1 MNATLWTEKEVRILK
16 DMMRAGFSNQ
26 EIAKKI
32 GKTRYSVEQKKR
44 REAEKNKSAW
54 SAKEI
59 AMLRDACKTNT
70 AREISRRL
78 GRTPKDVLEKAS
90 ELRLG
95 IRAGERDQICW
106 SCSTRRAN
114 IMLARGRTGR
124 FERCPDGKRC
134 EYKAKQGCLK
144 HMTFWSARTMKRA
157 ERRRHAEVVQRVH
170 FLQIA
175 VYQQ

>member
-106 SCSTRRAN
+106 SCKHATNKYHA
-114 IMLARGRTGR
+114 
-124 FERCPDGKRC
+124 CPWTNGTFREVPGWKAVRIQGKAGMPETYDILEC
-134 EYKAKQGCLK
+134 PNYEEG
-144 HMTFWSARTMKRA
+144 
-157 ERRRHAEVVQRVH
+157 
-170 FLQIA
+170 
-175 VYQQ
+175 